1 VDDERFARITYE
13 TMLDPTDK
21 TDRKGKQFALAKIQ
35 VVRAWLGTPRDQR
48 IGGPEAAEEAEKL
61 SREDC
66 DILENIPRCSGFE
79 NPMNT
84 CLLISY
90 CLLVSVMKERGKE
103 NSDTEKV
110 LLKALSST
118 KECRVGEVPR
128 VESSRNRYKLL
139 LALAEQYLV
148 LGFDAPDNCLNIGYL
163 NKANIYVKWQ

>member
-1 VDDERFARITYE
+1 V
-13 TMLDPTDK
+13 
-21 TDRKGKQFALAKIQ
+21 
-35 VVRAWLGTPRDQR
+35 
-48 IGGPEAAEEAEKL
+48 
-61 SREDC
+61 
-66 DILENIPRCSGFE
+66 
-79 NPMNT
+79 NT

-163 NKANIYVKWQ
+163 NKAKYICEVAVIISTALYSSDDDKLLDSLAILRDIDIALAWKHSPPPL